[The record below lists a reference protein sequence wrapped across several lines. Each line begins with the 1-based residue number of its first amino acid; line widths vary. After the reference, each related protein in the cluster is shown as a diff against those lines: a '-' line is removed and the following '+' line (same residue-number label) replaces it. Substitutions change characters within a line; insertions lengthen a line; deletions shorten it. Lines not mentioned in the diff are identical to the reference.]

1 MNDKKGNDDKYSKSD
16 SSFRTHH
23 SSLKRKRQD
32 ILVRT
37 KAFALRI
44 VRLYSALP
52 KTTEAQVLG
61 KQVLRS
67 GTSVGAHLREG
78 KRSRSDA
85 EMISKTEGALQ
96 ELEETVYWFELL
108 ADSGIVKA
116 ELLSD
121 LMKEADELT
130 AILVTSVKTIKKRGK
145 K

>member
-1 MNDKKGNDDKYSKSD
+1 MMSEKRSD
-16 SSFRTHH
+16 LLERT
-23 SSLKRKRQD
+23 R
-32 ILVRT
+32 
-37 KAFALRI
+37 AFALRI

-96 ELEETVYWFELL
+96 ELEETMYWLELL

-121 LMKEADELT
+121 LMKEAYELT
-130 AILVTSVKTIKKRGK
+130 AILVTSVKTIKKRRTK
-145 K
+145 